1 MDVQVCEPGHARIV
15 LMVRPDMLNGHG
27 VCHGGVMFT
36 LADMAMALSTNAG
49 ETTSVATHAEI
60 DFMEAVPAGST
71 ITAEARQR
79 IQRSKQSITD
89 VTITNEAGLVMAEFR
104 GRTLAVKPK

>member
-1 MDVQVCEPGHARIV
+1 MDVGVCEPGHARITLV
-15 LMVRPDMLNGHG
+15 VRPDMLNGHG
-27 VCHGGVMFT
+27 VCHGGVLFT

-49 ETTSVATHAEI
+49 DTTSVATHAEI

-71 ITAEARQR
+71 IIAQAHQR
-79 IQRSKQSITD
+79 LQRGKQSITD
-89 VTITNEAGLVMAEFR
+89 VTISNEDGKVLAEFR